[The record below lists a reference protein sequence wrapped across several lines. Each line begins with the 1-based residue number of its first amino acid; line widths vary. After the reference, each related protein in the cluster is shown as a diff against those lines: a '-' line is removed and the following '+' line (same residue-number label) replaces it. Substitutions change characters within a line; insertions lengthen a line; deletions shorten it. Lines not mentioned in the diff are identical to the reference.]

1 MVLTEFNTVGAGQL
15 IIFVHGVGLDRFM
28 WCPVVDELKQEF
40 TCVTFDLLGHG
51 QAPDIE
57 GTVSIKKFTGR
68 LLNLIEEF
76 QPIKPILVGFSLGA
90 MVVKRFVIDN
100 PNLVRGLV
108 IAHSVFKR
116 NNEQRKAIEKRLDSV
131 QNNGLNGVI
140 EPAIQR
146 WFTGSFIGSRPPI
159 LERVR
164 QTLLENNLSNYQKA
178 YEVFVFGD
186 RELVPLVDTIECSCF
201 IFFILTGEN
210 DVNSTPSMA
219 YALSER
225 IKGSEVKIL
234 RGLAHGAPIEAP
246 KKFAKVIREA
256 MTQW

>member
-1 MVLTEFNTVGAGQL
+1 MRPTEFNTVGTGQL

-28 WCPVVDELKQEF
+28 WCPVVNELKQKF

-57 GTVSIKKFTGR
+57 ETASLKKFTER
-68 LLNLIEEF
+68 LLNLIEKF
-76 QPIKPILVGFSLGA
+76 QPVKPILVGFSLGA

-100 PNLVRGLV
+100 PNLVKGL
-108 IAHSVFKR
+108 IITHSVFNR

-131 QNNGLNGVI
+131 QNNGLNGII

-146 WFTGSFIGSRPPI
+146 WFTGSFIDSRPPI
-159 LERVR
+159 LERVQ

-186 RELVPLVDTIECSCF
+186 RELVPLVDTIKCPCF
-201 IFFILTGEN
+201 IITGEN

-219 YALSER
+219 HALSRR
-225 IKGSEVKIL
+225 IKASEVKIL
-234 RGLAHGAPIEAP
+234 RDLAHGAPIEAP
-246 KKFAKVIREA
+246 TIFAKVIKEA
-256 MTQW
+256 MTQWSN

>member
-1 MVLTEFNTVGAGQL
+1 MVLTEFNTVGTGQL

-28 WCPVVDELKQEF
+28 WCPIVDELKQEF

-57 GTVSIKKFTGR
+57 GVVSIKKFTGR
-68 LLNLIEEF
+68 LLNLVEEF

-108 IAHSVFKR
+108 IAHSVFNR

-146 WFTGSFIGSRPPI
+146 WFTGSFIDSKPPI
-159 LERVR
+159 LQRVR

-186 RELVPLVDTIECSCF
+186 RELVPLVDTIECPC
-201 IFFILTGEN
+201 FILTGEN
-210 DVNSTPSMA
+210 DVNSTPCMA
-219 YALSER
+219 YALSVR

-246 KKFAKVIREA
+246 KKFAKLIREA

>member
-1 MVLTEFNTVGAGQL
+1 
-15 IIFVHGVGLDRFM
+15 
-28 WCPVVDELKQEF
+28 
-40 TCVTFDLLGHG
+40 
-51 QAPDIE
+51 
-57 GTVSIKKFTGR
+57 
-68 LLNLIEEF
+68 
-76 QPIKPILVGFSLGA
+76 

-116 NNEQRKAIEKRLDSV
+116 NNEQRKAIEKRLDNL
-131 QNNGLNGVI
+131 QNDGLNGVI

-146 WFTGSFIGSRPPI
+146 WFTGPFIGSRPPI

-186 RELVPLVDTIECSCF
+186 RELVPLVDTIECPCF
-201 IFFILTGEN
+201 IITGEN

-219 YALSER
+219 HALSER

-256 MTQW
+256 ITQW

>member
-1 MVLTEFNTVGAGQL
+1 MVLTEFNTVGTGQL

-28 WCPVVDELKQEF
+28 WCPVIDELKQEF

-146 WFTGSFIGSRPPI
+146 WFTGSFINSRSPI
-159 LERVR
+159 LESVR
-164 QTLLENNLSNYQKA
+164 QTLFENNLSNYQKA

-186 RELVPLVDTIECSCF
+186 RELVPLVDTIECPCF
-201 IFFILTGEN
+201 IITGEN

-219 YALSER
+219 HALSER
-225 IKGSEVKIL
+225 IKSSEVKIL

-246 KKFAKVIREA
+246 KKFAKVIKEA
-256 MTQW
+256 IAQW

>member
-1 MVLTEFNTVGAGQL
+1 MVLTEFNIVGTGQL

-57 GTVSIKKFTGR
+57 GAVSIKKFTGR

-76 QPIKPILVGFSLGA
+76 KPIKPILVGFSLGA
-90 MVVKRFVIDN
+90 MIVKRFVIDN

-108 IAHSVFKR
+108 ITHSVFNR

-146 WFTGSFIGSRPPI
+146 WFTGPFIGSRPPI

-178 YEVFVFGD
+178 YEIFVFGD
-186 RELVPLVDTIECSCF
+186 RELGPIVDTIECPCF
-201 IFFILTGEN
+201 IITGEN

-219 YALSER
+219 HALSER
-225 IKGSEVKIL
+225 IKSSEVKIL
-234 RGLAHGAPIEAP
+234 RGLAHGAPIESP
-246 KKFAKVIREA
+246 KKFAKVIKEA
-256 MTQW
+256 IAQW

>member
-1 MVLTEFNTVGAGQL
+1 
-15 IIFVHGVGLDRFM
+15 M
-28 WCPVVDELKQEF
+28 WCPVVNELKQKF

-57 GTVSIKKFTGR
+57 ETASLKKFTER
-68 LLNLIEEF
+68 LLNLIEKF
-76 QPIKPILVGFSLGA
+76 QPVKPILVGFSLGA

-100 PNLVRGLV
+100 PNLVKGL
-108 IAHSVFKR
+108 IITHSVFNR

-131 QNNGLNGVI
+131 QNNGLNGII

-146 WFTGSFIGSRPPI
+146 WFTGSFIDSRPPI

-186 RELVPLVDTIECSCF
+186 RELVPSVDTIECPCF
-201 IFFILTGEN
+201 IITGEN

-219 YALSER
+219 YALSRR

>member
-1 MVLTEFNTVGAGQL
+1 MRLSEFNTVGTGQL

-28 WCPVVDELKQEF
+28 WCPVVNELKQKF
-40 TCVTFDLLGHG
+40 TCLTFDLLGHG

-57 GTVSIKKFTGR
+57 ETVSLKKFTER
-68 LLNLIEEF
+68 LLNLIEKF
-76 QPIKPILVGFSLGA
+76 QPVKPILVGFSLGA

-100 PNLVRGLV
+100 PNLVKGL
-108 IAHSVFKR
+108 IITHSVFNR

-146 WFTGSFIGSRPPI
+146 WFTGSFIDSKPPI

-186 RELVPLVDTIECSCF
+186 RELVPLVDTIECPCF
-201 IFFILTGEN
+201 IITGEN
-210 DVNSTPSMA
+210 DVNSTPSMTH
-219 YALSER
+219 ALSRR

-256 MTQW
+256 MTRW

>member
-1 MVLTEFNTVGAGQL
+1 LVLTEFNTVGTGQL

-108 IAHSVFKR
+108 IAHSVFNR

-146 WFTGSFIGSRPPI
+146 WFTGCFIDSRPPI

-178 YEVFVFGD
+178 TYE
-186 RELVPLVDTIECSCF
+186 
-201 IFFILTGEN
+201 
-210 DVNSTPSMA
+210 
-219 YALSER
+219 LSEYF
-225 IKGSEVKIL
+225 L
-234 RGLAHGAPIEAP
+234 TNFL
-246 KKFAKVIREA
+246 
-256 MTQW
+256 

>member
-1 MVLTEFNTVGAGQL
+1 LRLSEFNTVGTGQL
-15 IIFVHGVGLDRFM
+15 IILVHGVGLDRFM
-28 WCPVVDELKQEF
+28 WCPVVNELKQKF

-57 GTVSIKKFTGR
+57 ETVSLKKFTER
-68 LLNLIEEF
+68 LLNLIEKF
-76 QPIKPILVGFSLGA
+76 QPVKPILVGFSLGA

-100 PNLVRGLV
+100 PNLVKGL
-108 IAHSVFKR
+108 IITHSVFNR

-131 QNNGLNGVI
+131 QNNGLNGII

-146 WFTGSFIGSRPPI
+146 WFTGSFIDSRPPI
-159 LERVR
+159 LEHVR

-186 RELVPLVDTIECSCF
+186 QELVPSVDTIECPCF
-201 IFFILTGEN
+201 IMTGEH

-219 YALSER
+219 HALSRR

-256 MTQW
+256 MTRW

>member
-1 MVLTEFNTVGAGQL
+1 MLLTEFNTVGTGKL

-28 WCPVVDELKQEF
+28 WCPVVNELKQKF

-57 GTVSIKKFTGR
+57 ETASLKKFTER
-68 LLNLIEEF
+68 LLNLIEKF
-76 QPIKPILVGFSLGA
+76 QPVKPILVGFSLGA

-100 PNLVRGLV
+100 PNLVKGL
-108 IAHSVFKR
+108 IITHSVFNR
-116 NNEQRKAIEKRLDSV
+116 NNEQRKAIEKRLNSV
-131 QNNGLNGVI
+131 QNNGLNGII

-146 WFTGSFIGSRPPI
+146 WFTGSFIDSRPPI

-186 RELVPLVDTIECSCF
+186 RELVPSVDTIECPCF
-201 IFFILTGEN
+201 IITGEN

-219 YALSER
+219 YALSRR

>member
-108 IAHSVFKR
+108 IAHSVFNR

-146 WFTGSFIGSRPPI
+146 WFTGCFIDSRPPI

-186 RELVPLVDTIECSCF
+186 RELVPLVDTIECPC
-201 IFFILTGEN
+201 FILTGEN

>member
-1 MVLTEFNTVGAGQL
+1 MVLTEFNTVGTGQL
-15 IIFVHGVGLDRFM
+15 VIFVHGVGLDRFM
-28 WCPVVDELKQEF
+28 WCPVVNELKQKF

-57 GTVSIKKFTGR
+57 ETASLKKFTER
-68 LLNLIEEF
+68 LLNLIEKF
-76 QPIKPILVGFSLGA
+76 QPVKPILVGFSLGA

-100 PNLVRGLV
+100 PNLVKGL
-108 IAHSVFKR
+108 IITHSVFNR

-131 QNNGLNGVI
+131 QNNGLNGII

-146 WFTGSFIGSRPPI
+146 WFTGSFIDSRPPI

-164 QTLLENNLSNYQKA
+164 QALLENNLSNYQKA

-186 RELVPLVDTIECSCF
+186 RELVPSVDTIECPCF
-201 IFFILTGEN
+201 IITGEN

-219 YALSER
+219 YALSRR

>member
-1 MVLTEFNTVGAGQL
+1 MGAGQL

-146 WFTGSFIGSRPPI
+146 WFTGSFIDSKPPI

-186 RELVPLVDTIECSCF
+186 REGVFSKPLT
-201 IFFILTGEN
+201 
-210 DVNSTPSMA
+210 M
-219 YALSER
+219 
-225 IKGSEVKIL
+225 
-234 RGLAHGAPIEAP
+234 
-246 KKFAKVIREA
+246 
-256 MTQW
+256 

>member
-1 MVLTEFNTVGAGQL
+1 M
-15 IIFVHGVGLDRFM
+15 
-28 WCPVVDELKQEF
+28 
-40 TCVTFDLLGHG
+40 
-51 QAPDIE
+51 
-57 GTVSIKKFTGR
+57 
-68 LLNLIEEF
+68 NLIEEF
-76 QPIKPILVGFSLGA
+76 QPIKTILVGFSLGA

-108 IAHSVFKR
+108 IAHSVFNR

-146 WFTGSFIGSRPPI
+146 WFTGPFIGSRPPI

-186 RELVPLVDTIECSCF
+186 RELVPLVDTIECPCF
-201 IFFILTGEN
+201 IITGEN
-210 DVNSTPSMA
+210 DINSTPSMA
-219 YALSER
+219 CLLYTSDAADE
-225 IKGSEVKIL
+225 
-234 RGLAHGAPIEAP
+234 
-246 KKFAKVIREA
+246 
-256 MTQW
+256 

>member
-1 MVLTEFNTVGAGQL
+1 LVLTEFNTVGAGQL

-146 WFTGSFIGSRPPI
+146 WFTGSFIDSKPPI

-186 RELVPLVDTIECSCF
+186 RELVPLVDTIECPCF
-201 IFFILTGEN
+201 IITGEN
-210 DVNSTPSMA
+210 DANSTPSMA
-219 YALSER
+219 HALSER
-225 IKGSEVKIL
+225 IKSSKVKIL

-246 KKFAKVIREA
+246 KKFAKVVKEA
-256 MTQW
+256 MAQW

>member
-1 MVLTEFNTVGAGQL
+1 MRLTEFDTVGTGQL

-28 WCPVVDELKQEF
+28 WCPVVNELKQKF

-57 GTVSIKKFTGR
+57 ETASLKKFTER
-68 LLNLIEEF
+68 LLNLIEKF
-76 QPIKPILVGFSLGA
+76 QPVKPILVGFSLGA

-100 PNLVRGLV
+100 PNLVKGL
-108 IAHSVFKR
+108 IITHSVFNR

-131 QNNGLNGVI
+131 QNNGLNGGI

-146 WFTGSFIGSRPPI
+146 WFTGSFIDSRPPI

-164 QTLLENNLSNYQKA
+164 QTLLENNVSNYQKA

-186 RELVPLVDTIECSCF
+186 RELVPLVDTIECPCF
-201 IFFILTGEN
+201 IITGEN

-219 YALSER
+219 HALSER
-225 IKGSEVKIL
+225 IKGSEVRIL

-246 KKFAKVIREA
+246 KKFAKVIREV

>member
-1 MVLTEFNTVGAGQL
+1 
-15 IIFVHGVGLDRFM
+15 
-28 WCPVVDELKQEF
+28 
-40 TCVTFDLLGHG
+40 
-51 QAPDIE
+51 
-57 GTVSIKKFTGR
+57 
-68 LLNLIEEF
+68 
-76 QPIKPILVGFSLGA
+76 

-100 PNLVRGLV
+100 PNLVKGL
-108 IAHSVFKR
+108 IITHSVFNR

-131 QNNGLNGVI
+131 QNNGLNGII

-146 WFTGSFIGSRPPI
+146 WFTGSFIDSRPPI

-186 RELVPLVDTIECSCF
+186 RELVPSVDTIECPCV
-201 IFFILTGEN
+201 IITGEN

-219 YALSER
+219 YALSRR

-246 KKFAKVIREA
+246 KKFAQVIREA

>member
-1 MVLTEFNTVGAGQL
+1 
-15 IIFVHGVGLDRFM
+15 M
-28 WCPVVDELKQEF
+28 WCPVVNELKQKF

-57 GTVSIKKFTGR
+57 ETASLKKFTER
-68 LLNLIEEF
+68 LLNLIEKF
-76 QPIKPILVGFSLGA
+76 QPVKPILVGFSLGA

-100 PNLVRGLV
+100 PNLVKGL
-108 IAHSVFKR
+108 IITHSVFNR

-131 QNNGLNGVI
+131 QNNGLNGII

-146 WFTGSFIGSRPPI
+146 WFTGSFIDSRPLI

-186 RELVPLVDTIECSCF
+186 RELVPSVDTIECPCF
-201 IFFILTGEN
+201 IITGEN

-219 YALSER
+219 YALSRR